1 MYIHENKDWPDFRW
15 EDKRLVQLL
24 AEVRHL
30 QGRLVGRMEVVG
42 FNLREEATLQ
52 TLTEDVI
59 KTSEIEN
66 EKLDEY
72 QVRSSIAR
80 RLGIDI
86 GGLATGDRN
95 VEGIVEVMLDATR
108 NYDKKLTDERLFGW
122 HGALFPTGRSGLNK
136 IIVGKWR
143 TKESGPMEVVSGA
156 YGREK
161 IHYEAPDYS
170 RLKKEM
176 SAFLKWFEGTQD
188 LDRVL
193 KAALAHFWFV
203 SIHPFDD
210 GNGRI
215 ARAITD
221 MQLSRSEKSDQRF
234 YSMSSQIQKER
245 GQYYDVLE
253 SCQKGDMDIT
263 EWMEWF
269 LLCLKYAIANAEG
282 VLETVLIKAKFWE
295 NNADK
300 SFNDRQR
307 KIINIL
313 LGGFEGKLTSSKWA
327 TITKCSQDT
336 AGRDINDLLQK
347 GVLDRDKAG
356 GRSTSYSLKLPIFVP
371 F

>member
-1 MYIHENKDWPDFRW
+1 MCIHEKKDWPDFKW
-15 EDKRLVQLL
+15 DDKKLAPLL

-30 QGRLVGRMEVVG
+30 QGRLIGRMEALG

-66 EKLDEY
+66 EKLDKN
-72 QVRSSIAR
+72 QVRSSIAM

-86 GGLATGDRN
+86 GGSATKDRN

-108 NYDKKLTDERLFGW
+108 NYDKKLTDKRLFGW

-156 YGREK
+156 YGRERV
-161 IHYEAPDYS
+161 HYEAPDYS

-176 SAFLKWFEGTQD
+176 TAFLKWFEDAQD
-188 LDRVL
+188 LDPVL

-215 ARAITD
+215 ARAIAD
-221 MQLSRSEKSDQRF
+221 MQLSRSENSNQRF

-245 GQYYDVLE
+245 NDYYDVLE
-253 SCQKGDMDIT
+253 SCQKGSMDIT
-263 EWMEWF
+263 SWMDWF
-269 LLCLKYAIANAEG
+269 LLCLKHAIGSVEG
-282 VLETVLIKAKFWE
+282 TLGTVLTKATFWE
-295 NNADK
+295 INADK

-307 KIINIL
+307 KIINRL
-313 LGGFEGKLTSSKWA
+313 LDGFEGKLTSSKWA
-327 TITKCSQDT
+327 IITKCSQDT
-336 AGRDINDLLQK
+336 AGRDINDLLDK
-347 GVLDRDKAG
+347 GVLVKDEAG
-356 GRSTSYSLKLPIFVP
+356 GRSTSYSFNIRNYGR
-371 F
+371 